1 MAHVIKFHPAMALL
15 EQYVDGSL
23 SSDMA
28 LAVAAHVDLCP
39 HCQRLSRDINADQA
53 AQQLLQPIKAD
64 NTNWQAMLDTIL
76 SSAASTDETALAAQA
91 DSDNSKAEVSIA
103 NRQFPLP
110 RALQR
115 LAAKQGKWL
124 QLGGIASAKLPAGRN
139 QHVSLLYI
147 GENTEVPQHTHLG
160 LEVTLVLAGRI
171 VDEYGE
177 YHAGDLL
184 INTPADT
191 HTPRTLAGE
200 DCLCLSVLSAPLQFK
215 KGLVRLLNPLQQ
227 LFY

>member
-1 MAHVIKFHPAMALL
+1 MAHAIKFHPAMPLL
-15 EQYVDGSL
+15 EQYVAGSL
-23 SSDMA
+23 SADMA
-28 LAVAAHVDLCP
+28 LAVAAHIDLCP
-39 HCQRLSRDINADQA
+39 HCQRLNRDISADQA
-53 AQQLLQPIKAD
+53 AQHLLQPLKAD
-64 NTNWQAMLDTIL
+64 HTDWQSMLDTIV
-76 SSAASTDETALAAQA
+76 STAANSAPATLQTAYDSYKTD
-91 DSDNSKAEVSIA
+91 VSIA
-103 NRQFPLP
+103 DRQFPLP
-110 RALQR
+110 RALQH

-147 GENTEVPQHTHLG
+147 SENTEVPQHTHRG
-160 LEVTLVLAGRI
+160 LEVTLVLAGKI

-200 DCLCLSVLSAPLQFK
+200 VCLCLSVLTAPLQFK